1 MCSLRILPPLTL
13 GLMLSAMLVTTSCDK
28 ARTGEVFC
36 DDPILPDIETGAPL
50 EDALSW
56 ILSK

>member
-1 MCSLRILPPLTL
+1 MKKGIVALF
-13 GLMLSAMLVTTSCDK
+13 
-28 ARTGEVFC
+28 FC